1 MRSGPPPDTP
11 AARSGPRP
19 RTAAPGR
26 RPASAFACAVPSR
39 PEEATAMTTTAHGE
53 AHAAVIG
60 AGVLRVLGRPSGL
73 RAVQV
78 RPLWGR
84 HFRVNVLVG
93 VDAASAQVAHSYFL
107 EADGDGTILASS
119 PGLTRQY

>member
-1 MRSGPPPDTP
+1 
-11 AARSGPRP
+11 
-19 RTAAPGR
+19 
-26 RPASAFACAVPSR
+26 
-39 PEEATAMTTTAHGE
+39 MTTTAHGE
-53 AHAAVIG
+53 ADRVQRRHAAEAHAALIG
-60 AGVLRVLGRPSGL
+60 AGVLRVLGRPSGF

-78 RPLWGR
+78 RPLWGP

-119 PGLTRQY
+119 PALTRQY